1 MKNLSR
7 QSGGPAALVD
17 ETRADREGFDRR
29 FGRNTK
35 GHKRAF
41 GCFWGFFLCS
51 MTRLHSINT

>member
-29 FGRNTK
+29 FGGIPRVTR
-35 GHKRAF
+35 GLLDAF
-41 GCFWGFFLCS
+41 GGSSCVP
-51 MTRLHSINT
+51 